1 MSCVLLKMKTWVV
14 KMCAGFVQMLIRSGR
29 GFCKLVKEPLASTN
43 GGQNFEIFQNDTDI
57 VVFLE

>member
-1 MSCVLLKMKTWVV
+1 MKTWVV